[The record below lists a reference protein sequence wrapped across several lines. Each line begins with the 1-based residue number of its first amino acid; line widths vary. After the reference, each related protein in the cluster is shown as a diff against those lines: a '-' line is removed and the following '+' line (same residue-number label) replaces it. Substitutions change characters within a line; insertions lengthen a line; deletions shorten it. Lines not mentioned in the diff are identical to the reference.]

1 MRKKKRKEEK
11 KDNESIQS
19 KRKNGFKLG
28 YCKLS
33 ALPNG
38 ELLKVGDYEMIMMID
53 AYDPKTNEKAIVNAQ
68 AMTTIH
74 VVDR

>member
-1 MRKKKRKEEK
+1 MLYRSQRLQ
-11 KDNESIQS
+11 I
-19 KRKNGFKLG
+19 GYKLS

-38 ELLKVGDYEMIMMID
+38 ETLKVGNYEMVMMID
-53 AYDPKTNEKAIVNAQ
+53 AYDPKTNEKSIVNAQ

-74 VVDR
+74 VVAD

>member
-1 MRKKKRKEEK
+1 M
-11 KDNESIQS
+11 
-19 KRKNGFKLG
+19 
-28 YCKLS
+28 
-33 ALPNG
+33 LPG
-38 ELLKVGDYEMIMMID
+38 LILLAIAYKSEGGDRMTDYEMIMMID